1 MDATIEHELLS
12 AVKDLSSREVQLV
25 IDYAKT
31 LHLTPISEVG
41 QAYLEILVQ
50 KGASPTE
57 LLRAA
62 QAVQRVEERSAQGTP
77 QETLYDLEQRT
88 RDKMQTWFKE
98 HGLDYNAV
106 VEEQFD
112 EIVNTIIHQHRQ
124 AR

>member
-12 AVKDLSSREVQLV
+12 AVKGLSSREVQLV

-62 QAVQRVEERSAQGTP
+62 QAVQRVEERSAQRTP
-77 QETLYDLEQRT
+77 QKILYDLEQRT
-88 RDKMQTWFKE
+88 SDKMQTWFKE
-98 HGLDYNAV
+98 HGLDYKAV

-112 EIVNTIIHQHRQ
+112 EIVNKIIH
-124 AR
+124 